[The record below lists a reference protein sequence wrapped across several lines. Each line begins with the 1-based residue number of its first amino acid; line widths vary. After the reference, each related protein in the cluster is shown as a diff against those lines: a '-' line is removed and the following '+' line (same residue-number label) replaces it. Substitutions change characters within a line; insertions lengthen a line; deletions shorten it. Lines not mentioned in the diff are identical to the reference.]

1 MSAEVLCVEHG
12 FNEGCCNF
20 FKCNHV
26 SKFNGEFSSGNRFAL
41 SVECALMLPIEQGA
55 LFWPLSFIIRLLLLN
70 ISRLTIRDLFR
81 KRK

>member
-1 MSAEVLCVEHG
+1 MWNTVLMKAAAT
-12 FNEGCCNF
+12 F

-55 LFWPLSFIIRLLLLN
+55 SVWLLSSIISYMLLDISLKGLLLLK
-70 ISRLTIRDLFR
+70 IR
-81 KRK
+81 